1 MNKLVTVLAVLALVV
16 LAVMSTGIDNVG
28 PFFKAVLFLT
38 SHVLVILLP
47 VIGVVYLIQ
56 WAWNDNPP
64 LIFAFLLIATSLY
77 ANMILIKKFWQP
89 LFHHW
94 HLLP

>member
-64 LIFAFLLIATSLY
+64 LILAFSLIVISLCANVLLA
-77 ANMILIKKFWQP
+77 KKFWQP
-89 LFHHW
+89 LFKYW
-94 HLLP
+94 LSLL